1 MNLRFQPAGW
11 IPQRTQLGCWRV
23 GGWGEAW
30 RRRPQYQRQ
39 EWGIGRGPRG
49 SWANSVDS
57 TWLNT
62 EKRWGFRTPQKRGGF
77 DFSKNPRD
85 SKIRARSVIRRS
97 GHEVFRKRARNYRY
111 PSNWMVIWLKFVCWW
126 VFATFPE
133 SSRIISCSFSLQPA
147 AFPLIQCWKA
157 NNMFHRHVSKYQ
169 HSSINIYQHYLFPF
183 INIYQPLSTF
193 INIHP
198 PFSKTTLIMEVS

>member
-49 SWANSVDS
+49 SWAQN
-57 TWLNT
+57 WGGLNMT
-62 EKRWGFRTPQKRGGF
+62 QHRKEVRISHAPKKGRIWFFEKSRWFEDQGTKCFESEPGTTG
-77 DFSKNPRD
+77 
-85 SKIRARSVIRRS
+85 IRRIGWWYGS
-97 GHEVFRKRARNYRY
+97 NLCVDGSHGHLPRKFTNHFL
-111 PSNWMVIWLKFVCWW
+111 V
-126 VFATFPE
+126 
-133 SSRIISCSFSLQPA
+133 FSLQLFI